1 MSGETLALVYLS
13 AAKGIAYLGLIG
25 MIGAT
30 GTHFIV
36 LPLCRHRGALD
47 PQIDLSVSGQ
57 IRGAALVSAGLLLCA
72 AGARVY
78 AQTYSVFG
86 LDERVTLELIQVV
99 ALETRWG
106 GQWMPQFV
114 ASLLVVV
121 SVVTSRFLP
130 GGGRWLVGT
139 AVGALAVTFPMT
151 GHAIAHHGGTTL
163 PWVLQVGHVLA
174 AGLWL
179 GSLVVIVATVIASRS
194 RSSPD
199 QGRSIE
205 ALVNAFSPVALA
217 AVVAVLMTG
226 TATAVLYL
234 DHWRELWQTR
244 YGLTLGG
251 KVILVLA
258 TGAVGAY
265 NWRVLRPRTG
275 TGLGRALLIR
285 SAGRELVLACA
296 VLTLTAILVHLP
308 IPGE

>member
-13 AAKGIAYLGLIG
+13 AAKGIAYLGLLG
-25 MIGAT
+25 MIGAL
-30 GTHFIV
+30 GARSIV
-36 LPLCRHRGALD
+36 LPLCRRRGALTS
-47 PQIDLSVSGQ
+47 QVDLSVSGQ
-57 IRGAALVSAGLLLCA
+57 IRGTALVSAALLTCA
-72 AGARVY
+72 AGARLY

-106 GQWMPQFV
+106 GQWMPQFI
-114 ASLLVVV
+114 ASILVVV
-121 SVVTSRFLP
+121 SLVASRFLP
-130 GGGRWLVGT
+130 GPGLWLVAA

-151 GHAIAHHGGTTL
+151 GHAMAHLDGTTL

-179 GSLVVIVATVIASRS
+179 GTLAVIVATVVASPART
-194 RSSPD
+194 PD
-199 QGRSIE
+199 QDGSIE
-205 ALVNAFSPVALA
+205 ALVNTFSPVALA
-217 AVVAVLMTG
+217 AVVAVLATG

-244 YGLTLGG
+244 YGLVLGG

-265 NWRVLRPRTG
+265 NWRVIRPRTG
-275 TGLGRALLIR
+275 TGLGRALLVR
-285 SAGRELVLACA
+285 SAGLELALACV

-308 IPGE
+308 MPSE

>member
-25 MIGAT
+25 MIGAL
-30 GTHFIV
+30 GARSIV
-36 LPLCRHRGALD
+36 LPLCRRRGALT
-47 PQIDLSVSGQ
+47 PQVDLSVSGQ
-57 IRGAALVSAGLLLCA
+57 IRGTALVSAALLICA

-106 GQWMPQFV
+106 GQWMPQFI
-114 ASLLVVV
+114 ASILVVV
-121 SVVTSRFLP
+121 SIVASRVLP
-130 GGGRWLVGT
+130 GVGRWLVAA

-151 GHAIAHHGGTTL
+151 GHAMAHPDGTTL

-174 AGLWL
+174 AGVWL
-179 GSLVVIVATVIASRS
+179 GILAVIVATVVASRS
-194 RSSPD
+194 RPMPD
-199 QGRSIE
+199 QDRSIE
-205 ALVNAFSPVALA
+205 ALVNTFSPVALA
-217 AVVAVLMTG
+217 AVVAVLATG

-244 YGLTLGG
+244 YGLMLTG
-251 KVILVLA
+251 KVIVVLA

-265 NWRVLRPRTG
+265 NWRVIRPRMG
-275 TGLGRALLIR
+275 TGLGRALLVR
-285 SAGRELVLACA
+285 SAGLELALACV

-308 IPGE
+308 MPSE

>member
-1 MSGETLALVYLS
+1 MLGETLALVYLS

-25 MIGAT
+25 MIGAV
-30 GTHFIV
+30 GAHSIV
-36 LPLCRHRGALD
+36 LPLCRRRGALT
-47 PQIDLSVSGQ
+47 PEVDLSVAGQ
-57 IRGAALVSAGLLLCA
+57 IRGVSLVSAALLICA
-72 AGARVY
+72 VAARIY

-99 ALETRWG
+99 ALDTRWG
-106 GQWMPQFV
+106 GQWMPQLI
-114 ASLLVVV
+114 ASILVVV
-121 SVVTSRFLP
+121 SVVASRFLP
-130 GGGRWLVGT
+130 GVGRWLVAA

-151 GHAIAHHGGTTL
+151 GHAMAHPDGATL

-179 GSLVVIVATVIASRS
+179 GTLAVIVATVVASRA
-194 RSSPD
+194 SSPD
-199 QGRSIE
+199 QDRSIE

-217 AVVAVLMTG
+217 AVVAVLATG
-226 TATAVLYL
+226 TVTAVLYL

-244 YGLTLGG
+244 YGLMLGG
-251 KVILVLA
+251 KVALVLA

-275 TGLGRALLIR
+275 TGLGRALLVR
-285 SAGRELVLACA
+285 SAGLELALACV

-308 IPGE
+308 MPSE